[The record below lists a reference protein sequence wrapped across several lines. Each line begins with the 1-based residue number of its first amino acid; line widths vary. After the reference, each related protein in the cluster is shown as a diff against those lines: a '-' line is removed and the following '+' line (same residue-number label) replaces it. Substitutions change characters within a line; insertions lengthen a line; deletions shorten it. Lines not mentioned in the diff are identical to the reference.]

1 MARILISLPDELL
14 ASPPG
19 GGYTPGMKTAISV
32 PIDVFERAERLARRQ
47 GRSRSELYSTA
58 VREYLARH
66 ELDEVTVALDRLMAE
81 LGDESPDFRRE
92 AARRV
97 AERTEW

>member
-1 MARILISLPDELL
+1 
-14 ASPPG
+14 
-19 GGYTPGMKTAISV
+19 MKTAISV
-32 PIDVFERAERLARRQ
+32 PTDVFERAERLARRQ
-47 GRSRSELYSTA
+47 GRSRSELYATA

-66 ELDEVTVALDRLMAE
+66 ALDEVTEALDRVVAE
-81 LGDESPDFRRE
+81 VGDESPDFRRA